1 MSVHSSLWANANAI
15 PAIWRQRLALLFII
29 ACFAIPLATA
39 WLLVGRWQP
48 GSSVQHGELLNPAQ
62 PLANLQFAALD
73 DQPLDGAALKGR
85 WVIIYAGS
93 AQQCESACQTALYAM
108 RQVRIALGKDI
119 ERVKTLLLLDGLPDA
134 GLRQWLTA
142 EHPAMTVGVADAMTR
157 TELNHAFPGSSGTAK
172 EWIYLLDPLGNLLMR
187 YPVTVEP
194 RGMLKDLQRLLRLSK
209 IG

>member
-1 MSVHSSLWANANAI
+1 MSVHSSLWVNANAI
-15 PAIWRQRLALLFII
+15 PAIWRQRLTLLFII

-62 PLANLQFAALD
+62 PLKQLRFVSLEG
-73 DQPLDGAALKGR
+73 QPLNSTALSGR
-85 WVIIYAGS
+85 WVMIYASS
-93 AQQCESACQTALYAM
+93 AHQCESACKTALYDM

-142 EHPAMTVGVADAMTR
+142 EHAAMMVGVADVTTR
-157 TELNHAFPGSSGTAK
+157 SEFDTAFSSSPETARQ
-172 EWIYLLDPLGNLLMR
+172 WIYLLDPLGNLLMR
-187 YPVTVEP
+187 YPVAVEP